1 MSYQE
6 KLDFAPGDFAPG
18 AEGLTF
24 QCGDAVECHAEP
36 PTCKC
41 IQQETTSSLVTEFAE
56 LKVWFAVN
64 ETNGRTLEGNSKHS
78 RLCEVVM
85 ELRARRVLD

>member
-1 MSYQE
+1 M
-6 KLDFAPGDFAPG
+6 D
-18 AEGLTF
+18 
-24 QCGDAVECHAEP
+24 V
-36 PTCKC
+36 
-41 IQQETTSSLVTEFAE
+41 IETRTSALVQEFAE